1 MLKKISYRRFIADR
15 SIFRCLCI
23 SALLGLLTLPTK
35 SQRVFIHDSIAIVES
50 GLNTEATIDKTDINR
65 LLFKK
70 VNNQSINF
78 GLTGCEYHY
87 IILKIDAAR
96 AVRDE
101 YLSIDNTSLD
111 TITIYKISL
120 NNSPV
125 LLYQGGALVAYY
137 TERNYVWHCIPLE
150 VNTMPSYYF
159 IATKAS
165 QKNINI
171 RYQINQRDVLQKK
184 YATYERFV
192 FFYAGVAS
200 MIAAI
205 ILIAFLL
212 FKKNV
217 FAGYLG
223 YIFCMSVWILA
234 HYGRLFPYLYPGL
247 PVLNNISKPL
257 SSLGAAVFL
266 FSVMGN
272 VFQKELLSHP
282 WHQRMIKAAKRAL
295 LILTA
300 LMFLLCIPNL
310 NTTVKAS
317 LITAWHVGLLASV
330 CIIVWTPLKFFYS
343 GNLAKIFMAAI
354 LVICATVVVQL
365 FANAGMINSYFINEH
380 GMALGT
386 LVENSIMAFGLF
398 VGLLEERRNKNLQV
412 LALEAEQTA
421 TLKKLITVQDNE
433 RKRIAGDLHDNIGPL
448 LAALKINFRRIAHVK
463 EEQKQLELVQKTE
476 DIIDD
481 SIIEIRNVAHNL
493 MPKNLSSNGLINTL
507 SDYFDNM
514 EQLYGK
520 KILFNHDVQS
530 IFEPEMQMNIYRIIS
545 ELVMNADKH
554 SDANIITVC
563 INSDS
568 KLLSIFIHDNGQG
581 FLLKHNGNKN
591 SLGIQSA
598 ESRVHYLKGKFILQS
613 EPGKGTKVNIEIPL

>member
-1 MLKKISYRRFIADR
+1 MSKKILYRFITNH
-15 SIFRCLCI
+15 SIFRYLGL
-23 SALLGLLTLPTK
+23 SALFVLLTLHVN
-35 SQRVFIHDSIAIVES
+35 SQSVSINDSIAIVES
-50 GLNTEATIDKTDINR
+50 NLNPEATINKTDIGR

-70 VNNQSINF
+70 TSNQTINF

-87 IILKIDAAR
+87 IILKIDAAKPLP
-96 AVRDE
+96 E
-101 YLSIDNTSLD
+101 QYLSIDNTSLD
-111 TITIYKISL
+111 TITIYKISYRGFRQ
-120 NNSPV
+120 
-125 LLYQGGALVAYY
+125 LLYRGGLLVPYHSKS
-137 TERNYVWHCIPLE
+137 NYVWHVVPMD
-150 VNTMPSYYF
+150 VSQTPSYYF
-159 IATKAS
+159 IAVKAS
-165 QKNINI
+165 QKNINF
-171 RYQINQRDVLQKK
+171 RYQIDHRDMLQRK
-184 YATYERFV
+184 YETYESFV

-223 YIFCMSVWILA
+223 YIFCTSVWILA
-234 HYGRLFPYLYPGL
+234 HYGRLFPFLYPNV
-247 PVLNNISKPL
+247 PAINHIVKPL

-266 FSVMGN
+266 LSVMGD
-272 VFQKELLSHP
+272 VFQKELLSQPGHR
-282 WHQRMIKAAKRAL
+282 RMVHRAQVVIL
-295 LILTA
+295 ALIS
-300 LMFLLCIPNL
+300 LMFLLLIPNL
-310 NTTVKAS
+310 NITLKAT
-317 LITAWHVGLLASV
+317 LITAWHLSLLAAV
-330 CIIVWTPLKFFYS
+330 CIIVLIPLRFFYT
-343 GNLAKIFMAAI
+343 GNLAKIFSLAI
-354 LVICATVVVQL
+354 LVICLTVMIQL
-365 FANAGMINSYFINEH
+365 FSNAGMIHNYFINEH

-386 LVENSIMAFGLF
+386 LIENSILAFGLF

-421 TLKKLITVQDNE
+421 MLKKLITVQDNE

-448 LAALKINFRRIAHVK
+448 LAALKINFRRIANIK

-507 SDYFDNM
+507 SDYFDDM

-520 KILFNHDVQS
+520 KILFNHHVQS
-530 IFEPEMQMNIYRIIS
+530 FFEPEMQMNIYRIIS

-554 SDANIITVC
+554 SDADMITVC
-563 INSDS
+563 ISSES
-568 KLLSIFIHDNGQG
+568 KLLSIFIQDNGQG
-581 FLLKHNGNKN
+581 FQVKHNGNKN

-598 ESRVHYLKGKFILQS
+598 ESRVSYLKGKFNIQS